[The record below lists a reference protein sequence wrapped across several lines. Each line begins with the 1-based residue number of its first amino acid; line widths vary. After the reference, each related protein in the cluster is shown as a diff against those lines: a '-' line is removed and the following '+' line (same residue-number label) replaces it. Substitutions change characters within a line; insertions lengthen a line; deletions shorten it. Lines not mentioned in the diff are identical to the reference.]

1 MVIYKKKEVSMKKIG
16 IIAEYNPFH
25 NGHLYQIEQI
35 KKKYKD
41 STIIVVMNG
50 NYTQRGEVTIV
61 DKWQRAKVALNEGVD
76 LIVELPYPFST
87 QSADYYAYGAIT
99 ILEKL
104 GCTKLIFGSV
114 SDNIEDLHL
123 IAKAGLDDQV
133 NELIKVYCKLGNNY
147 PTAISQAIEDITG
160 KRIDT
165 PNDLLGISY
174 IKTIIKNNY
183 KIKPETIKRTNN
195 YHSLET
201 NNKISSASAIR
212 NLIKDNTPFQE
223 FIPKNTLSI
232 NETFH
237 NIEDYFSLLKYKIIT
252 EENLDKYQTV
262 DLTYSKKI
270 KKVINECQTR
280 DELIHLLK
288 KKHDTYNKI
297 SRMLLHILC
306 NFTKEKANTF
316 KDITYIRILGFNT
329 KGREYLNIIKKNI
342 DIPII
347 SKINKNKDQML
358 EFELETSK
366 IYDIP
371 YQGNSYEKE
380 YNRKE
385 QKND

>member
-1 MVIYKKKEVSMKKIG
+1 MEIIG
-16 IIAEYNPFH
+16 IVAEYNPFH
-25 NGHLYQIEQI
+25 NGHLYQIKQI

-50 NYTQRGEVTIV
+50 NFTQRGETTII
-61 DKWQRAKVALNEGVD
+61 DKWQRTKTALQEGID

-104 GCTKLIFGSV
+104 GCTKLIFGSE
-114 SDNIEDLHL
+114 SDNINDLYE
-123 IAKAGLDDQV
+123 IAKAGLDEQI

-147 PTAISQAIEDITG
+147 PTAISQAIEDLTG

-174 IKTIIKNNY
+174 LKTIIKNNY
-183 KIKPETIKRTNN
+183 KIQPETIKRTND
-195 YHSLET
+195 YHSLDT
-201 NNKISSASAIR
+201 NNKIISASAIR
-212 NLIKDNTPFQE
+212 NLIQENSPFQE
-223 FIPKNTLSI
+223 FIPNNSLNI
-232 NETFH
+232 NESFH
-237 NIEDYFSLLKYKIIT
+237 NIEDYFPLLKYKIIT
-252 EENLDKYQTV
+252 EEKLDIYQTV

-270 KKVINECQTR
+270 KKIINKCHSR
-280 DELIHLLK
+280 DELIHELK

-306 NFTKEKANTF
+306 NFTKEKANSF
-316 KDITYIRILGFNT
+316 QNITYIRILGFNT
-329 KGREYLNIIKKNI
+329 KGRNYLNKIKKDL

-347 SKINKNKDQML
+347 SKITKNKDPML

-366 IYDIP
+366 IYDLP

-385 QKND
+385 QSND

>member
-1 MVIYKKKEVSMKKIG
+1 MEIIG
-16 IIAEYNPFH
+16 IVAEYNPFH

-104 GCTKLIFGSV
+104 GCTKLIFGSE

-237 NIEDYFSLLKYKIIT
+237 NIEDYFPLLKYKIIT

>member
-1 MVIYKKKEVSMKKIG
+1 MEIIG
-16 IIAEYNPFH
+16 IVAEYNPFH

-104 GCTKLIFGSV
+104 GCTKLIFGSE

-316 KDITYIRILGFNT
+316 KEITYIRILGFNT

>member
-1 MVIYKKKEVSMKKIG
+1 MEIIG
-16 IIAEYNPFH
+16 IVAEYNPFH

-104 GCTKLIFGSV
+104 GCTKLIFGSE
-114 SDNIEDLHL
+114 SDNIDDLHL

-237 NIEDYFSLLKYKIIT
+237 NIEDYFPLLKYKIIT

-316 KDITYIRILGFNT
+316 KEITYIRILGFNT